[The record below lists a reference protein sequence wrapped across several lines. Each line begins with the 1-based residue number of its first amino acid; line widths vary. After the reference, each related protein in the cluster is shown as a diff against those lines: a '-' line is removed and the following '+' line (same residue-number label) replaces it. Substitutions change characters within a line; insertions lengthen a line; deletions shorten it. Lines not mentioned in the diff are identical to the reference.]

1 MQSSSTSAII
11 RVHLSFSPEHTL
23 TIKNHNRPAL
33 MLDERSPCGNFPF
46 RTVCCESI
54 TPYFESVTIS
64 CFHTCHHSLS
74 FYGLV
79 FKIIKLGSSSTHIIF
94 MGAERNTYV
103 NLAIM
108 PCDS

>member
-11 RVHLSFSPEHTL
+11 RVHLSFSHEHTL

-54 TPYFESVTIS
+54 TPYFESVTIPRA
-64 CFHTCHHSLS
+64 FT
-74 FYGLV
+74 
-79 FKIIKLGSSSTHIIF
+79 
-94 MGAERNTYV
+94 
-103 NLAIM
+103 LATIAFRSM
-108 PCDS
+108 VWCSK